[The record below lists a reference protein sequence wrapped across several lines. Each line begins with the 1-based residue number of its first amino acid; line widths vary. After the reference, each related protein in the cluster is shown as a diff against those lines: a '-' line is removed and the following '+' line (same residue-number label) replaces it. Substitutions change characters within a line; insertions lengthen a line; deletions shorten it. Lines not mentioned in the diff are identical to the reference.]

1 MTTQKRKPKVL
12 DMGAHAFPHPRA
24 THAVDIVS
32 KRSVQYTADKDP
44 DAHDKREKPYGYTT
58 KKILEN
64 RLKKIDYR
72 FNFNYNTQKLPWS
85 NNYFDTIYSQG
96 SLYAYGKP
104 FAYKEIHRVLKHG
117 GRLIYDIGDT
127 KEKLEKH
134 FKMLKEIGFTSGNI
148 HGVGTYMYKGEK
160 RISGKMWVYKK

>member
-1 MTTQKRKPKVL
+1 MTIYKKKHVL
-12 DMGAHAFPHPRA
+12 DLGAHAVPHPRA
-24 THAVDIVS
+24 THAVDHDS
-32 KRSVQYTADKDP
+32 KKSILYTAENDLNY
-44 DAHDKREKPYGYTT
+44 HDKREKPYGYTT
-58 KKILEN
+58 KRIIEN

-96 SLYAYGKP
+96 SLYVYGKP
-104 FAYKEIHRVLKHG
+104 FAYKEIYRVLKHG

-127 KEKLEKH
+127 KERLDKH
-134 FKMLKEIGFTSGNI
+134 FKMLKEIGFTSGRI
-148 HGVGTYMYKGEK
+148 HNSGKYIYKGKE